1 MHRSDMYYVVKSAR
15 IILGLIFL
23 IFGLNGFYTFIPV
36 PEFHP
41 FMKILVDSGYIYLI
55 KAVEVTAGI
64 LLLIN
69 RFVLLALL
77 LLAMDIVNIT
87 AYHLLLDPR
96 NWIVVPVIITL
107 WIILFVNYKDSFKP
121 LLSVK
126 ALGKYS

>member
-1 MHRSDMYYVVKSAR
+1 MYYVVKSAR

-23 IFGLNGFYTFIPV
+23 TFGLNGFYTFIPV
-36 PEFHP
+36 PEYHP

-55 KAVEVTAGI
+55 KVVEVTAGI

-126 ALGKYS
+126 SQGKYN

>member
-1 MHRSDMYYVVKSAR
+1 MYYVVKSAR